1 MHFLKLKNFVLL
13 NLFCLLIINDSN
25 ATIKAPFENIII
37 YKKPIIYSE
46 IKFEDINNNTIN
58 LKKHKGSIVVL
69 NFWATWCLPCKEEMP
84 SLDKLQ
90 INNKIS
96 NIKIFPIN
104 LENKNLKKTTKFFE
118 DLNIKNISFFFDPE
132 LNLVK
137 LFSLRGVPTTIFI
150 NREGK
155 EFARVIG
162 SIDFSEDSFINWIS
176 KY

>member
-1 MHFLKLKNFVLL
+1 MHYLKLKTFVLFK
-13 NLFCLLIINDSN
+13 LFSLLIINDSN
-25 ATIKAPFENIII
+25 ATIKAPVENIII

-84 SLDKLQ
+84 LLDELQ
-90 INNKIS
+90 VNKKIS

-104 LENKNLKKTTKFFE
+104 LENKNIKKTKSFFN
-118 DLNIKNISFFFDPE
+118 DLNIKNISIFFDSQ
-132 LNLVK
+132 LKLVK
-137 LFSLRGVPTTIFI
+137 LFSLRGVPTTIFF
-150 NREGK
+150 NREGE

-162 SIDFSEDSFINWIS
+162 SEDFSKDSFINWLS

>member
-1 MHFLKLKNFVLL
+1 MHYLKLKTFLL
-13 NLFCLLIINDSN
+13 FNLFSLLIINESN

-37 YKKPIIYSE
+37 NKKPLIYSE
-46 IKFEDINNNTIN
+46 IKFEDINNNIIN
-58 LKKHKGSIVVL
+58 LKKYRGSLVIL

-90 INNKIS
+90 VNKKIS

-104 LENKNLKKTTKFFE
+104 LESKNLKKTKFFFD
-118 DLNIKNISFFFDPE
+118 DLNIKNMSIFFDSKF
-132 LNLVK
+132 NLVK
-137 LFSLRGVPTTIFI
+137 LFSLRGVPTTIFF
-150 NREGK
+150 NREGE

-162 SIDFSEDSFINWIS
+162 SVDFSKDSFISWLS